1 MIHAATNINT
11 YSTIF
16 TTTLAELARQLNISA
31 KQLSKYSNNTKLFKK
46 TWLITSVEAIKS
58 KSKGRKILKSSYS
71 YGQKRNKTT

>member
-46 TWLITSVEAIKS
+46 TWLITSGEAIKS
-58 KSKGRKILKSSYS
+58 KSKGRKF
-71 YGQKRNKTT
+71 

>member
-16 TTTLAELARQLNISA
+16 TTTIAELARQLNISA

-46 TWLITSVEAIKS
+46 TWLITSGEAIKS
-58 KSKGRKILKSSYS
+58 KSKGRKF
-71 YGQKRNKTT
+71 

>member
-31 KQLSKYSNNTKLFKK
+31 KQLYKYSNNTKLFKK
-46 TWLITSVEAIKS
+46 TWVITSGEAIKS
-58 KSKGRKILKSSYS
+58 KSKGRKF
-71 YGQKRNKTT
+71 